1 MLFVLSIFYSV
12 TETCLKDVKRM
23 EPIDGLSR
31 INKVSLSLPFGVN
44 CLLQSFSI
52 SVETSLLIIVVCHSR
67 TVGNLYA
74 ASAEFRMEYV
84 YRYFTVG

>member
-1 MLFVLSIFYSV
+1 MLLVFSIFYSV

-31 INKVSLSLPFGVN
+31 INKVSFSLTFSVN
-44 CLLQSFSI
+44 CVFQCFSI
-52 SVETSLLIIVVCHSR
+52 SVETSLLIIVVYHSR

-74 ASAEFRMEYV
+74 AFAEFLMEFV
-84 YRYFTVG
+84 YRYLTVD